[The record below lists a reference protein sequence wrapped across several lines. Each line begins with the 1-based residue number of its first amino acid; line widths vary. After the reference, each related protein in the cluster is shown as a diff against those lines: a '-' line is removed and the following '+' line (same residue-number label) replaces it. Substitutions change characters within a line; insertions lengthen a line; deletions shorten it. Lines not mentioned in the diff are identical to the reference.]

1 MTTRSGGKPG
11 AKPKKCPA
19 CSGSGQKV
27 AVDMYNRFSQVIC
40 GDCSGTGTLL
50 HAKDRCK
57 KCKGKMLVEEKKPL
71 EFWIERGMEE
81 GDKIVLKGEAD
92 QEPGKETGDVIFVL
106 VEKEHPIFTRVGA
119 DLKATLK
126 STLEEAL
133 CGFEKV
139 ILTTLDGR
147 GLKYTHPGRGKVIR
161 PKDVFKIPGEG
172 MPLGKKSVSK
182 GDLYLDVDI
191 EFPFDG
197 WLSEPGKF
205 ELLRELLAPPT
216 TKDTEIPG
224 PEIVDEVILEKADP
238 EDFGGDEEGEG
249 WETDEDEDSD
259 GVPEQCATQ

>member
-1 MTTRSGGKPG
+1 MIRSGGKPG

-27 AVDMYNRFSQVIC
+27 AVDMYNRFSQVVC
-40 GDCSGTGTLL
+40 GDCSGTGALL
-50 HAKDRCK
+50 HTKDRCK
-57 KCKGKMLVEEKKPL
+57 KCKGKTLVEEKKPL

-81 GDKIVLKGEAD
+81 GDRIVLKGEAD

-106 VEKEHPIFTRVGA
+106 AEKEHPVFTRVGT

-126 STLEEAL
+126 ITLEEAL

-147 GLKYTHPGRGKVIR
+147 GLKYTHPGRGQVIR
-161 PKDVFKIPGEG
+161 PRDVFKIPGEG
-172 MPLGKKSVSK
+172 MPLGKKSDAK

-191 EFPFDG
+191 EFPSDG

-205 ELLRELLAPPT
+205 ELLREVLASPT
-216 TKDTEIPG
+216 TKEPELPA
-224 PEIVDEVILEKADP
+224 PEIVDEVTLEKADP
-238 EDFGGDEEGEG
+238 EDFGEDETGEG
-249 WETDEDEDSD
+249 WETDDDQDSD

>member
-1 MTTRSGGKPG
+1 
-11 AKPKKCPA
+11 
-19 CSGSGQKV
+19 
-27 AVDMYNRFSQVIC
+27 
-40 GDCSGTGTLL
+40 
-50 HAKDRCK
+50 
-57 KCKGKMLVEEKKPL
+57 
-71 EFWIERGMEE
+71 MEE

-106 VEKEHPIFTRVGA
+106 AEKEHPVFTRVGP

-126 STLEEAL
+126 ITLEEAL

-147 GLKYTHPGRGKVIR
+147 GLKYSHPGRSKVIR

-172 MPLGKKSVSK
+172 MPLGKKSDSK

-191 EFPFDG
+191 EFPSDG

-205 ELLRELLAPPT
+205 ELLRELLASPT
-216 TKDTEIPG
+216 TKDPEIPG
-224 PEIVDEVILEKADP
+224 PEIVDEVTLEKADP
-238 EDFGGDEEGEG
+238 EDFGGDGEGEG
-249 WETDEDEDSD
+249 WETDDDEDSD